1 MEDQEDNHNMQ
12 AFIEILCAGDN
23 WRSLTILHNSFAY
36 ERECIIIEWLH
47 RQLVSRYSLVS
58 FTPLI
63 SF

>member
-23 WRSLTILHNSFAY
+23 WRSLTTPDNYYAS

>member
-12 AFIEILCAGDN
+12 AFIEKFCAGDN
-23 WRSLTILHNSFAY
+23 WRSLMIPENKYLQ
-36 ERECIIIEWLH
+36 REFVIIEWLH

-58 FTPLI
+58 FTSLI